1 MIDQAQ
7 RHRRKLLAA
16 VLLALTFAM
25 LLVLLFGRVL
35 LDQLLLGTFSHSYA
49 LVTAVVL
56 IFLALAGSGA
66 YLLRTV
72 SNR

>member
-7 RHRRKLLAA
+7 RRRRKLLAW
-16 VLLALTFAM
+16 VLLALAFAM
-25 LLVLLFGRVL
+25 LLLLLVGRVF
-35 LDQLLLGTFSHSYA
+35 LDQLLLGTVSHAYS
-49 LVTAVVL
+49 LVTALVL

-72 SNR
+72 RAR

>member
-7 RHRRKLLAA
+7 RHRRKLLAS
-16 VLLALTFAM
+16 VLLTLAFAM

-35 LDQLLLGTFSHSYA
+35 LDQLLLGTVNHSYA
-49 LVTAVVL
+49 LVTALIL
-56 IFLALAGSGA
+56 IFLALAGTGA

-72 SNR
+72 TGR